1 MREVARDAPGR
12 ELHDRESRMGAVG
25 YGWAALFMGLGF
37 AAAGGILLP
46 FALGPLYEPGG
57 PEDFVTVL
65 AGIAFGFVFATTGLW
80 LAAFGLLG
88 LRRRRRIRQ
97 GQSERPD
104 EPWRWDHPW
113 DESGIRD
120 DARRR
125 PVAWG
130 LRLVSLALFLVPFN
144 ALVFSGELPWW
155 GRLGFGL
162 VTGVFDLLAIYAFYR
177 LARSL
182 LQLIRYGS
190 GGLRYA
196 SFPFYLGETLDVT
209 LRPAR
214 ELPSGTLNATLR
226 LVLERYEN
234 WDTRTDPSPTAVAYA
249 LYSEDQT
256 AAVPAGVAG
265 RALGVGLSFRL
276 PEDVPSTDLTGLPL
290 TYWELEVKV
299 PGTDYGA
306 VFLVPVYARRRA

>member
-1 MREVARDAPGR
+1 
-12 ELHDRESRMGAVG
+12 
-25 YGWAALFMGLGF
+25 MGLVF
-37 AAAGGILLP
+37 AAAGSILLP

-65 AGIAFGFVFATTGLW
+65 AGIVFGVVFVTMGLW
-80 LAAFGLLG
+80 LVAFGLLG

-97 GQSERPD
+97 GQSKRPD

-125 PVAWG
+125 PIAWG

-144 ALVFSGELPWW
+144 ALVFSDELPWW

-162 VTGVFDLLAIYAFYR
+162 VTGVFDLLALYVLYR
-177 LARSL
+177 LVRSL
-182 LQLIRYGS
+182 VQLIRYGS

-196 SFPFYLGETLDVT
+196 RFPFYLGETLDVT
-209 LRPAR
+209 LRSAR
-214 ELPSGTLNATLR
+214 ELPSGTLSATLR

-234 WDTRTDPSPTAVAYA
+234 RGTRTDASPTAVAYA
-249 LYSEDQT
+249 LYSGEET
-256 AAVPAGVAG
+256 VAVPAGVAG
-265 RALGVGLSFRL
+265 RALGVSLSFRL
-276 PEDVPSTDLTGLPL
+276 PEDLPSTDLTGLPL
-290 TYWELEVKV
+290 IYWELEVNV
-299 PGTDYGA
+299 PGTDYEA
-306 VFLVPVYARRRA
+306 TFLVPVYSRRSA